1 MKNDHQR
8 SDFYNPLLVALANQ
22 TAESLIILDQQ
33 FNVVLLNTSA
43 EKLFNCSKKRAI
55 GMAFETICLES
66 NINFFL
72 NQYKN
77 NLVTQ
82 MITIEFQALIHI
94 VKITWR
100 IQPIEVGIGIFYLL
114 KTIGLKE
121 KNNLNEIYQ
130 LETLIESMPCNVYWV
145 DRHCKMIGCNQNVLT
160 MLNMDRNQFRGK
172 TYEELS
178 VLCNWP
184 DGLGDKLKNDDLT
197 VLHSGNPIFGI
208 EDPPIPHINGTF
220 LHFLT
225 SRVPLQNNEGEIV
238 GVAGISTDVTALKEA
253 REKAEVANLAKTEFI
268 ANMGHDIRTPLTG
281 IIGFSHYLEDN
292 INTIE
297 EKDCAKQ
304 IHDSGEQLLNLLNG
318 VLDMITADSTNEN
331 SVLRETFDLHHVVQD
346 VLELELPAA
355 KANHLT
361 IETHIEDTVPHY
373 VEGDKMKLH
382 RILLNLAGNAIK
394 FTKVG
399 HIELNA
405 KLLSQQ
411 GDTATVEFEV
421 KDTGIGIPNSLQDK
435 VFDRFFK
442 VSPSYKG
449 LYTGNGIGLH
459 IAQKYVDLLGGEIKL
474 KSQEG
479 IGTSFFFTLK
489 MKLGDKKAVAA
500 APSHGP
506 IASQSMAQATAIKPQ
521 ATTRL
526 HRPEQLQV
534 LLIEDNTP
542 ALNILQMMFKP
553 FDVAVTSVQDA
564 ESAFLLVQQNPFDL
578 IITDIGLPEQSGDEL
593 AREIRAYEK
602 AHHRS
607 PCIIVGLTGHSLG
620 EITKTCLDSGMN
632 EVYRKPIAPDALK
645 ALMDRFIPGEKEADV
660 SVGTSAS
667 GLGVDLPK
675 TEEELFEIDHLPLLD
690 IDIALT
696 FFGTLGVARTI
707 FESFN
712 TIGILP
718 DLDNLKAAHA
728 KGDWANVQALAHKM
742 KAGSLYGTVRLQYA
756 FLYMERYQQAGHM
769 KNLENLYVQMLR
781 TIDETVAYLDTWL
794 INTPTN

>member
-1 MKNDHQR
+1 MNYKNLFKSCFKH
-8 SDFYNPLLVALANQ
+8 SDNLLILLTDSLVIIDINSSTENTLGWKKKEVCNQ
-22 TAESLIILDQQ
+22 YVGDIFTKYATSPFIKNVSPQKHRLTTTEARKDNHIVRINWKIIP
-33 FNVVLLNTSA
+33 VHSA
-43 EKLFNCSKKRAI
+43 EKHNVILVSGHISKQA
-55 GMAFETICLES
+55 
-66 NINFFL
+66 
-72 NQYKN
+72 KN
-77 NLVTQ
+77 NHIDSAQLDN
-82 MITIEFQALIHI
+82 I
-94 VKITWR
+94 VKYAPGLVYWKDKNSVYQGCNDEFARLAGLDSSEQVKGKTDFDLIWKDGAEFYIAGDQIVLKTGKPNLDIEEVIATSNNKKITV
-100 IQPIEVGIGIFYLL
+100 ISNKVPLLNSKNQVVGIMGITTDITHQ
-114 KTIGLKE
+114 KEIE
-121 KNNLNEIYQ
+121 KN
-130 LETLIESMPCNVYWV
+130 
-145 DRHCKMIGCNQNVLT
+145 
-160 MLNMDRNQFRGK
+160 
-172 TYEELS
+172 
-178 VLCNWP
+178 
-184 DGLGDKLKNDDLT
+184 LKK
-197 VLHSGNPIFGI
+197 S
-208 EDPPIPHINGTF
+208 
-220 LHFLT
+220 
-225 SRVPLQNNEGEIV
+225 
-238 GVAGISTDVTALKEA
+238 KEA
-253 REKAEVANLAKTEFI
+253 AEAASRAKTEFI

-281 IIGFSHYLEDN
+281 IIGFSHYLEN
-292 INTIE
+292 KINTIE
-297 EKDCAKQ
+297 EKNCAKQ

-318 VLDMITADSTNEN
+318 VLDMITADSTNEHR
-331 SVLRETFDLHHVVQD
+331 VLQETFDLHEVIQD
-346 VLELELPAA
+346 VLKLELPAV
-355 KANHLT
+355 KAHHLT
-361 IETHIEDTVPHY
+361 IETHIGEAVPHY
-373 VEGDKMKLH
+373 VVGDKMKLH
-382 RILLNLAGNAIK
+382 RILLNLTGNAIK
-394 FTKVG
+394 FTKIG
-399 HIELNA
+399 RIELNA
-405 KLLSQQ
+405 KLLSQK
-411 GDTATVEFEV
+411 GDTASVEFEV